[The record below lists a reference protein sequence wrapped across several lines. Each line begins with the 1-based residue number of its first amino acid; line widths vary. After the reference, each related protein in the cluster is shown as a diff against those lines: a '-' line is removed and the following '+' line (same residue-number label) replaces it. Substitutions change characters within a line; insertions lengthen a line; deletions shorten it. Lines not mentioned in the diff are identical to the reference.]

1 MAEDF
6 YNTLGVSPSADQAE
20 IKQAYRALARKY
32 HPDRNPGDD
41 EAEARFK
48 DAAEAW
54 RVLGDPDLRRQYDAY
69 LKGGGEPAAAP
80 PAAEAAED
88 VFEDIFGTRPA
99 APPRHRTPE
108 PPPAPQRE
116 RRTRVRSTPAAAPMP
131 ERGSDMRYRLEV
143 DLEDV
148 AHGAQKQIN
157 VPRKARCRSC
167 GGTGA

>member
-80 PAAEAAED
+80 NPRAASPAVAEAQTD
-88 VFEDIFGTRPA
+88 PVVLQRSFEQTQPIAASATPATHSPARP
-99 APPRHRTPE
+99 PVYTPE
-108 PPPAPQRE
+108 LEKRGGDSLYRGDKLPKATGIR
-116 RRTRVRSTPAAAPMP
+116 P
-131 ERGSDMRYRLEV
+131 EYENSGRWIADP
-143 DLEDV
+143 
-148 AHGAQKQIN
+148 GA
-157 VPRKARCRSC
+157 
-167 GGTGA
+167 